1 MFSYLNVLSDVSI
14 WDNIRDNMEFN
25 FFVCFYCN
33 RQYLLFVS
41 TVIKTIS
48 CHYFMLEFS
57 VKRYAQC
64 FHVIFMKEG
73 GIIWAPGSVDE
84 ISGPTFLSL
93 PSGEGCWF
101 RSRQEEITEWKLPV
115 ESHSNFTPLLS
126 LFNSLKR
133 CSLNY

>member
-1 MFSYLNVLSDVSI
+1 MWCFHI
-14 WDNIRDNMEFN
+14 WMSSVMSQLEIIEGIIWSLIF
-25 FFVCFYCN
+25 
-33 RQYLLFVS
+33 LFVS
-41 TVIKTIS
+41 TAIKTIS
-48 CHYFMLEFS
+48 CHYFILEFS
-57 VKRYAQC
+57 IKRYMEDIWYAQC

-73 GIIWAPGSVDE
+73 GIIWAPGSVGE